1 MSGMTLKTLVTA
13 LIVPDFMMQAVQN
26 VMSSTCIIFR
36 PKVSGDLDWMSI
48 ETTGISGCWA
58 KAQ

>member
-1 MSGMTLKTLVTA
+1 MA
-13 LIVPDFMMQAVQN
+13 LIVLDFMMQAVQN